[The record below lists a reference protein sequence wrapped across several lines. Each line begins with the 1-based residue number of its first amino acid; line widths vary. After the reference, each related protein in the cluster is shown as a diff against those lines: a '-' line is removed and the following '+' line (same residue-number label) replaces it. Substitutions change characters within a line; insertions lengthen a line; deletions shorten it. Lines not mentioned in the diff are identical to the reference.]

1 MGVTGQTAAAVAA
14 CLMVELKAKR
24 EDEGEDKLDER
35 FAIADQSEVGAWVL
49 EIDGD
54 GAVLAW
60 RFGRLFHISPSVEM
74 AIGADETS
82 CG

>member
-1 MGVTGQTAAAVAA
+1 
-14 CLMVELKAKR
+14 MVELKAKR
-24 EDEGEDKLDER
+24 EEEGEDKLDER
-35 FAIADQSEVGAWVL
+35 FAIADQSEVGGWGL

-54 GAVLAW
+54 GAVVAW
-60 RFGRLFHISPSVEM
+60 RFGGLSHISPSVEM

>member
-35 FAIADQSEVGAWVL
+35 FAIADQSEVGVSL
-49 EIDGD
+49 ETKP
-54 GAVLAW
+54 L
-60 RFGRLFHISPSVEM
+60 
-74 AIGADETS
+74 
-82 CG
+82 